1 MIPQRI
7 VAPARGQIKLD
18 SFDLPS
24 VGPDQVLIET
34 HYSAI
39 SPGTEL
45 AFLHNKPN
53 TTGQYP
59 FYPGYSACGQGLR
72 AAGQTRGATD
82 AYCVQ
87 VEIN

>member
-1 MIPQRI
+1 MTPQRI

-59 FYPGYSACGQGLR
+59 SIPVIPP
-72 AAGQTRGATD
+72 AARLWRRVTRS
-82 AYCVQ
+82 Q
-87 VEIN
+87 P